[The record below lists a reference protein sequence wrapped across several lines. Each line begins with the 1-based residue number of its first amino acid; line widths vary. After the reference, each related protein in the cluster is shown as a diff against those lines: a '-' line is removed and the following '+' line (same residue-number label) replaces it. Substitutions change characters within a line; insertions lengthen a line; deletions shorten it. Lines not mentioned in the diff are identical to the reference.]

1 MYIYL
6 IGLFILFALV
16 LKSYKTEEKKYNSI
30 LGFIILYL
38 ALLVGLS
45 DMLGGYDRYIYAEV
59 FDSTAISR
67 SDGLPMAKNSAFI
80 QNPTE
85 LGFGMYNFLISFITG
100 NRYIFILITTLIVYL
115 SYYYH
120 FTKLTKYPITAFFL
134 FFCLFYFFTFTYLRQ
149 VMAASISWFAI
160 PYAINRKPA
169 KFFACVIIA
178 AMFHNSAL
186 LFLSVYF
193 VAKTRFSQKQ
203 IIYSIIAILLLG
215 LTPLGTLLFSLI
227 GGAVNEQKASGAIE
241 HVGETRFAYIMEAAI
256 FLLVILK
263 GYDKLAKDKV
273 TTCMLNISLLF
284 IWVLLF
290 FVRFTDAGRMS
301 WYFIIGLCCTIAQIL
316 KATPRWNIM
325 RVSMFGIF
333 SYLYIRILLAWGIF
347 LYPYKTF
354 LTNDVRENDPT
365 WEKYEYDH
373 NYDYDKLYK
382 L

>member
-6 IGLFILFALV
+6 IGFVILFALV

-120 FTKLTKYPITAFFL
+120 FTKLTKYTITAFFL

-215 LTPLGTLLFSLI
+215 LTPLGALLFSLI

-241 HVGETRFAYIMEAAI
+241 HIGETRFAYMMEAFI
-256 FLLVILK
+256 FSLVILK
-263 GYDKLAKDKV
+263 GYDKLAKDKA

-301 WYFIIGLCCTIAQIL
+301 WYLSLIHI
-316 KATPRWNIM
+316 
-325 RVSMFGIF
+325 
-333 SYLYIRILLAWGIF
+333 
-347 LYPYKTF
+347 
-354 LTNDVRENDPT
+354 
-365 WEKYEYDH
+365 
-373 NYDYDKLYK
+373 
-382 L
+382 